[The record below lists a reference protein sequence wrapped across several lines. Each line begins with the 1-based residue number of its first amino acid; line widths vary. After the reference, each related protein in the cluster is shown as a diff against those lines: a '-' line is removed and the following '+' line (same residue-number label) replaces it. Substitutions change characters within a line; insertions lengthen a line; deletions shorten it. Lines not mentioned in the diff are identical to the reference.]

1 MQYKLPKYMRV
12 QLLIQVRD
20 NLKIWVDSLEFG
32 YLLWLNREFTL
43 FRTL

>member
-20 NLKIWVDSLEFG
+20 NLKLWVDSLEIG
-32 YLLWLNREFTL
+32 LLLMAEP
-43 FRTL
+43 